1 MIQGSSQVDPEQ
13 TPHLDAHQG
22 DGVVRATTRM
32 EAFADAVFAIA
43 FTIPVVEVVIPHADK
58 FYGAKLLEL
67 WPTYLGYGLSAL
79 VVGIY
84 WVNHHFVGAIY
95 RTAGHRFLLATL
107 LFLSAVGFIAVP
119 TRAFAENI
127 LDQDARIAGAH
138 FYVCALSF
146 ASLCWWLKWRVGLA
160 QGEID
165 ERLEAGYVRR
175 LNGHYAIA
183 TLLMSAAIPLVFLRW
198 EAGLALAGIVTLSFL
213 RTPETPQYRNAS
225 PEIEGEG

>member
-1 MIQGSSQVDPEQ
+1 M
-13 TPHLDAHQG
+13 
-22 DGVVRATTRM
+22 
-32 EAFADAVFAIA
+32 
-43 FTIPVVEVVIPHADK
+43 
-58 FYGAKLLEL
+58 
-67 WPTYLGYGLSAL
+67 
-79 VVGIY
+79 
-84 WVNHHFVGAIY
+84 
-95 RTAGHRFLLATL
+95 
-107 LFLSAVGFIAVP
+107 P

-146 ASLCWWLKWRVGLA
+146 ASLCWWLKWRVGIA

-175 LNGHYAIA
+175 LNGRYAIA
-183 TLLMSAAIPLVFLRW
+183 TLLMTAAIPLVFVRW